1 MKAIIYDYETL
12 SNKPDVAPV
21 LTMALYRFDSER
33 FINNPYTL
41 DEIVRDAKFFKFNA
55 REQIEQF
62 GRKANKE
69 TIKWWM
75 AKPKDVQDSQ
85 FKPSADDISITNLV
99 DIFFDNYVKGDLVFT
114 RGNTFDPVITEAILS
129 VLDKDFI
136 AHPYWAIRDTRSY
149 LEGMAYGSN
158 INNSF
163 IPEGVNN
170 IEDQLHDPRVDIAL
184 DVLRIQALAK
194 ALS

>member
-1 MKAIIYDYETL
+1 MKALIYDYETL
-12 SNKPDVAPV
+12 SNKPTEAPV

-33 FINNPYTL
+33 FIDNPYTL

-55 REQIEQF
+55 REQIEKF
-62 GRKANKE
+62 DRKPNKD

-75 AKPKDVQDSQ
+75 NKPKPVQDSQ
-85 FKPSADDISITNLV
+85 FKPLATDISITNLV
-99 DIFFDNYVKGDLVFT
+99 DIFFDNYVKDDLVFT
-114 RGNTFDPVITEAILS
+114 RGNTFDPVITEAVLS
-129 VLDKDFI
+129 VIDKDFT
-136 AHPYWAIRDTRSY
+136 AHPFWVIRDTRSY
-149 LEGMAYGSN
+149 IEGMAYGNN

-163 IPEGVNN
+163 MPDGVGD
-170 IEDQLHDPRVDIAL
+170 ITDQLHDPRVDIAL